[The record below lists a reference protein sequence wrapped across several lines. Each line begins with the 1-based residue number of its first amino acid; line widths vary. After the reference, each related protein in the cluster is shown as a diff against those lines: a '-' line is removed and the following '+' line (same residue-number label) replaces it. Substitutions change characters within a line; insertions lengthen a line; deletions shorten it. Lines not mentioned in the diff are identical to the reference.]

1 MIEEYLKT
9 ICLRKCKNLRFL
21 DTSLNP
27 ATSYPSSHVSIY
39 FLLCYSYHSSILS
52 FHLSSSYSFI
62 LSSSHSS
69 LSSLLS
75 SSYSFLLSSSH
86 SSLSSLLSSSHS
98 SLSSLLSS
106 SHSSLSSLFSIWSL
120 PSYPS
125 PLFLISTLLSLSSC
139 IVYTPDHYLKP
150 KDSTPRLLKYFF
162 SKKNSGAYIIYNVC
176 VL

>member
-9 ICLRKCKNLRFL
+9 ICPRKCKNLRFL

-75 SSYSFLLSSSH
+75 SSH

-98 SLSSLLSS
+98 SLSSLL
-106 SHSSLSSLFSIWSL
+106 SIWSL